1 MVLYFYPKDDT
12 PGCTREACSFRD
24 ERTAFKKQGAQIV
37 GVSCD
42 SPESHAKFSAKY
54 KLPFT
59 LLSDADKE
67 VVEKYGV
74 YKDKVLYGRKFKGI
88 ERTTFVIDPK
98 GVIRA
103 IFPKVKVDG
112 HTAKVMDAVKAL
124 A

>member
-1 MVLYFYPKDDT
+1 VLYFYPKDDT
-12 PGCTREACSFRD
+12 PGCTKEACSFRD
-24 ERTAFKKQGAQIV
+24 EKAAFKKTGAQIV

-42 SPESHAKFSAKY
+42 SPESHAKFAAKY

-88 ERTTFVIDPK
+88 ERTTFVIDSK
-98 GVIRA
+98 GVIGA

-112 HTAKVMDAVKAL
+112 HTGKVMEAVKTL
-124 A
+124 S